1 MTGPY
6 AVLQY
11 LFITGIKHTHTALP
25 NDKELTEFKF
35 TANLWLNSL

>member
-6 AVLQY
+6 AVLHY

-25 NDKELTEFKF
+25 NDELIQFKF
-35 TANLWLNSL
+35 TAILWLNSL